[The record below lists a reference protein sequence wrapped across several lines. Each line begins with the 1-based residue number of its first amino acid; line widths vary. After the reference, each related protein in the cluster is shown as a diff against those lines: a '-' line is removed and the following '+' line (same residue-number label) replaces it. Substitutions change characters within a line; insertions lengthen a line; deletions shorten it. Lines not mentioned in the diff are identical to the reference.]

1 MFAIKMVPCLSQG
14 HSESIEKVKGMG
26 FIKKRSTHQNMLT
39 QSAQGI
45 LDAAERATLWLT
57 SN

>member
-1 MFAIKMVPCLSQG
+1 
-14 HSESIEKVKGMG
+14 
-26 FIKKRSTHQNMLT
+26 MLT

-57 SN
+57 NAIEQRSIMT